1 MTEKRN
7 NDRNVPSLRFP
18 GFNENW
24 KSAMVGELMDFK
36 VTNSLSREKLNY
48 TKGTVK
54 NIHYGDIHTKF
65 QTLFDIKTEEVPY
78 INNDVPLNKIHEECF
93 CKDGDLVFADASED
107 LNDIGKS
114 IEILNTENQK
124 LLAGLHTL
132 LGRPKPNTFYPGFA
146 GYLFISQKVRTQIQR
161 EAQGA
166 KVLGISVGRISK
178 VELNY
183 PSLEEQKKI
192 SKLLSNIDT
201 RIQTQNKIIEQLESL
216 IKALKADLL
225 NGAYRFKNEREELF
239 PKWEQKQ
246 VMEIAFKKASNI
258 SANTLEDEE
267 GEFKIYGATGVLK
280 QISYFK
286 EEQPY
291 ISIVKD
297 GAGVGRLFLCEEK
310 TSVLG
315 TLEILKN
322 YPGVDLQFLYYLLS
336 EIDFS
341 KYVTGSTIP
350 HIYFKNYSTEK
361 VNVPC
366 LSEQKRISAFLSS
379 IDDKIELERNLLI
392 EYLSKKKYL
401 LNSLLT

>member
-1 MTEKRN
+1 
-7 NDRNVPSLRFP
+7 LRFP
-18 GFNENW
+18 GFD
-24 KSAMVGELMDFK
+24 GEWIK
-36 VTNSLSREKLNY
+36 NSLGDICKMQAGKFVSASDIYEFQNSSLYPCFGGNGLRGFTKSYNQDGIYSLIGRQGALCGNVTLAKGKFHATEHAVVVYPNDNLDSIWAYYLLNY
-48 TKGTVK
+48 L
-54 NIHYGDIHTKF
+54 N
-65 QTLFDIKTEEVPY
+65 L
-78 INNDVPLNKIHEECF
+78 NNYATGMAQPGLSVQNLEK
-93 CKDGDLVFADASED
+93 VST
-107 LNDIGKS
+107 S
-114 IEILNTENQK
+114 I
-124 LLAGLHTL
+124 
-132 LGRPKPNTFYPGFA
+132 PNT
-146 GYLFISQKVRTQIQR
+146 IDEQR
-161 EAQGA
+161 HIA
-166 KVLGISVGRISK
+166 KFLSLIDERIK
-178 VELNY
+178 
-183 PSLEEQKKI
+183 
-192 SKLLSNIDT
+192 
-201 RIQTQNKIIEQLESL
+201 TQNKIIEQLESL